1 MIYKSWH
8 GFCLCGEEADFPSE
22 AQVVSSPFAPLV
34 FLVWRDP
41 MKHRGYFAIHSL
53 EELTEEEQKER
64 IEEITERMA
73 TLGIPVIID
82 RSADEK
88 EDLAKAEWIKV
99 YGILFGKQDAAEK
112 LFEVIEQKA
121 DTTKAEN

>member
-53 EELTEEEQKER
+53 EELTEEESIR
-64 IEEITERMA
+64 C
-73 TLGIPVIID
+73 LCPC
-82 RSADEK
+82 
-88 EDLAKAEWIKV
+88 EDA
-99 YGILFGKQDAAEK
+99 FQ
-112 LFEVIEQKA
+112 EQ
-121 DTTKAEN
+121 TS

>member
-53 EELTEEEQKER
+53 EELTEEES
-64 IEEITERMA
+64 IVA
-73 TLGIPVIID
+73 FVPV
-82 RSADEK
+82 
-88 EDLAKAEWIKV
+88 
-99 YGILFGKQDAAEK
+99 K
-112 LFEVIEQKA
+112 LRCRNKHRNRWPNLSKSMEPVF
-121 DTTKAEN
+121 